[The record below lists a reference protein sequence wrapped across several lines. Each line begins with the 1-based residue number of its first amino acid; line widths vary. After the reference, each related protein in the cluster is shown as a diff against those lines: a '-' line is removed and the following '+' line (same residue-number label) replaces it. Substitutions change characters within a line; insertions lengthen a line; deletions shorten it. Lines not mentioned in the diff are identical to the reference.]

1 MRSVRRPF
9 RLGALLAPL
18 CWGALEGT
26 SRAAEPTAAKAPNPT
41 LTRPVAK
48 GPLDVAYPEGASG
61 EGRVTLELVLDEHG
75 TVTGVSVLAGDEPF
89 ATAAESAARSF
100 QFEPARRGDLAVSAK
115 IRVEVVFTPPP
126 APEPVEEPPSATA
139 APVAVAPKPAA
150 RAPKAR
156 VATGETEAVEITVQG
171 DRPEPAT
178 QSFGRAEVRQLPGT
192 FGDPFRAIEV
202 MPGVVPIATGVP
214 FFFVRGSP
222 PGNVGYFLDGIRVPL
237 LYHAALGPS
246 VIHPGLVERVDLYSG
261 GYPARYGRFAGG
273 IVAAE
278 TTEPHGPLHGEASI
292 RIFDA
297 GLLAEAP
304 FANGRGT
311 ALVAGRYSYTAAIL
325 SLIAPE
331 VELAYWDYQGRFY
344 YNLSRE
350 LRVGVFAF
358 GAYDKFLAEDDE
370 GELQGAATQFHRVD
384 LRAEYH
390 PTAATEARL
399 AITLGSDLT
408 ESPGDDGEAAT
419 TLRDRL
425 FGARVL
431 LDHRVSPEL
440 ELRSGAD
447 VAVDQY
453 RITFGGAFENNQHR
467 REVFGTR
474 RDLATGLWA
483 DAVWEFAPGM
493 RVTPGVRLDV
503 YASRGTALLAIDPR
517 ISASFAVHE
526 RVTLEHTF
534 GVARQPPS
542 FVVPIPGF
550 QLSDLEDG
558 LQRSLQS
565 SAGVIV
571 RPGRSWQ
578 LNATAFHNVFLNL
591 TDSLGS
597 ELARDD
603 AELTGD
609 RQNEPDSR
617 VLGQAYGLE
626 LSARRPLTE
635 HLAGYFAY
643 TLSRS
648 IRSYGGAKAVAAFDR
663 PHVLH
668 AAGAYDLG
676 RRWRAGARLT
686 AYSGMPAEREG
697 EQRRFDN
704 EPDSGRFG
712 NDNDSGISNGEPDT
726 RPRGKFDRAPPFF
739 RLDLRLEKNW
749 LIGSQGANLS
759 LVAELL
765 NATMSREVLEYEC
778 RPAGCSGDVIGP
790 VTIPSLGVEGFF

>member
-18 CWGALEGT
+18 CWGSLEAAA
-26 SRAAEPTAAKAPNPT
+26 RAAEPVAAKAPEPT
-41 LTRPVAK
+41 LTRPVPK
-48 GPLDVAYPEGASG
+48 GPLDVAYPDGATG
-61 EGRVTLELVLDEHG
+61 EGRVTLELVLDERG
-75 TVTGVSVLAGDEPF
+75 TVTGVTVVAGEEPF
-89 ATAAESAARSF
+89 ARAAESAARSF
-100 QFEPARRGDLAVSAK
+100 QFEPARRGALAVSAK

-126 APEPVEEPPSATA
+126 PPEPVAAEAPELA
-139 APVAVAPKPAA
+139 APAAAPKPAPA
-150 RAPKAR
+150 QAR
-156 VATGETEAVEITVQG
+156 VTAGESQAVEITVQG

-178 QSFGRAEVRQLPGT
+178 QSLGRAEVRQLPGT

-202 MPGVVPIATGVP
+202 LPGVAPIATGVP

-261 GYPARYGRFAGG
+261 GYPSRYGRFAGG

-278 TTEPHGPLHGEASI
+278 TAEPRGPLHGEASV

-297 GLLAEAP
+297 GMLAEAP

-344 YNLSRE
+344 YDLSRE

-390 PTAATEARL
+390 PSPATEARL
-399 AITLGSDLT
+399 AITLGSDVT
-408 ESPGDDGEAAT
+408 ESPGEDGEAST
-419 TLRDRL
+419 QLRDRL
-425 FGARVL
+425 LGARLV
-431 LDHRVSPEL
+431 LDHRVSPKL

-447 VAVDQY
+447 LSIDQY
-453 RITFGGAFENNQHR
+453 RISFGGAFENNQHR

-483 DAVWEFAPGM
+483 DAVWEFSPGM
-493 RVTPGVRLDV
+493 RVTPGARLDV
-503 YASRGTALLAIDPR
+503 YASRGSVLLSIDPR
-517 ISASFAVHE
+517 ISASFAVGP

-534 GVARQPPS
+534 GLARQPPS

-578 LNATAFHNVFLNL
+578 LGATLFHNVFLNM

-597 ELARDD
+597 ELAHDD
-603 AELTGD
+603 AERTGS
-609 RQNEPDSR
+609 RENEPDSR

-635 HLAGYFAY
+635 RLAGYFAY

-686 AYSGMPAEREG
+686 AYSGMPAEQEN
-697 EQRRFDN
+697 EQRPFDN
-704 EPDSGRFG
+704 EPADSRRFDFDG
-712 NDNDSGISNGEPDT
+712 DGQGPET
-726 RPRGKFDRAPPFF
+726 GPRGRFDRAPPFF
-739 RLDLRLEKNW
+739 RVDLRVEKNW
-749 LIGSQGANLS
+749 RLGDEGANLS

-765 NATMSREVLEYEC
+765 NATMSKEVIEYEC
-778 RPAGCSGDVIGP
+778 RPSGCTGDVIGP
-790 VTIPSLGVEGFF
+790 VTIPSLGVEAFF